1 MKYIIGL
8 AIAGLVLYNS
18 VYFGPLDEH
27 LAETEEVEFDA
38 KTFVDAIWDNEM
50 LAAYDSAVLLVDLI
64 ERLEEAP
71 KLAFNQEAKALG
83 IGNIGYFKVQ
93 GEGTIL
99 EINED
104 NILVEVGN
112 RVIEIETEFIFGNA
126 IRDASGLIK
135 LNDYDRTSDFNSIS
149 ESINEKIRQKVIPEF
164 RKDLELG
171 NQIRFKGALEL
182 NKAHLDLQQLEI
194 IPISLQITS

>member
-1 MKYIIGL
+1 MKYIIGI

-18 VYFGPLDEH
+18 VYFGPLDAH

-50 LAAYDSAVLLVDLI
+50 LAAYDSAALLVDLI

-99 EINED
+99 KINED